1 MYASASAV
9 HRQPHPQILTF
20 EIRSIL
26 LATTATRTLSQL
38 FITAPIMATI
48 KDEPIDVPEGLVPRT
63 PTQVPLGF
71 ERDEWEKL
79 TEVIIIVN
87 YNSLC

>member
-1 MYASASAV
+1 
-9 HRQPHPQILTF
+9 
-20 EIRSIL
+20 
-26 LATTATRTLSQL
+26 
-38 FITAPIMATI
+38 MATI

-79 TEVIIIVN
+79 TKVIITVN